1 MRAIYLQVLAP
12 VIMGS
17 GRGMGRGAVGLVDGG
32 RLPPPSAVPQRCRCG
47 DSLVSSPPPPPHP
60 PLAGLRR
67 GDMMGPF
74 SWAHHSVCVR
84 GWVRAADPS

>member
-17 GRGMGRGAVGLVDGG
+17 GRGMGRGAVGLVGG
-32 RLPPPSAVPQRCRCG
+32 GGGSPLPQLSLNAAAAVTAWF
-47 DSLVSSPPPPPHP
+47 LHPHP

>member
-32 RLPPPSAVPQRCRCG
+32 VGGSPLPQLSLNAAAAVTAWFLHPHPSA
-47 DSLVSSPPPPPHP
+47 PPTH
-60 PLAGLRR
+60 
-67 GDMMGPF
+67 
-74 SWAHHSVCVR
+74 WA
-84 GWVRAADPS
+84 AAR

>member
-32 RLPPPSAVPQRCRCG
+32 GSPLPQLSLNAAAAVTAWF
-47 DSLVSSPPPPPHP
+47 LHPHP
-60 PLAGLRR
+60 TAP
-67 GDMMGPF
+67 
-74 SWAHHSVCVR
+74 SHSLGCGAVT
-84 GWVRAADPS
+84 